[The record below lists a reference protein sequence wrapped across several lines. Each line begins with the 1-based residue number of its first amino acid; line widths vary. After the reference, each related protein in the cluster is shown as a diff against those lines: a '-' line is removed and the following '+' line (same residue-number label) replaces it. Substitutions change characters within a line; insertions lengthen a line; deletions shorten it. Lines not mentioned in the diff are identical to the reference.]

1 LVYINPIFKIKTT
14 ININYSS
21 MFPLTRLRRSRMH
34 SWSRSIVQ
42 ENLISSSD
50 LILPIFIKDG
60 INVNEEIPSMP
71 EVYKFSVDNL
81 EKIVSRAIKNK
92 IPAVALFPEIDNEK
106 KDSVGSEALNE
117 NNVICRAVK
126 EIKAKFNNQIG
137 VICDVA
143 LDPYTSHGHDGI
155 LENEIVN
162 NDKTIEVLIQQSL
175 IQANAGCDILAP
187 SDMMDGR
194 IGEIRK
200 SLEKNNF
207 QNTLLL
213 SYAAKFASNFYGPFR
228 SAVGSGSKLKTNK
241 KNYQMDFHNSKE
253 SLREVSL
260 DIKEGADM
268 VMIKPGLAYLDII
281 TQVKNTFNVPVIAYN
296 VSGEYTMMKNAIQNK
311 IISEDAIY
319 ETMISFKRAGANAII
334 TYFANEVVE
343 KFINN

>member
-1 LVYINPIFKIKTT
+1 
-14 ININYSS
+14 

-106 KDSVGSEALNE
+106 KDSIGSEALNE

-281 TQVKNTFNVPVIAYN
+281 TQVKNTFNIPVIAYN

>member
-1 LVYINPIFKIKTT
+1 
-14 ININYSS
+14 

-42 ENLISSSD
+42 ENLISNSD

-60 INVNEEIPSMP
+60 TNVNEEIPSMP

-106 KDSVGSEALNE
+106 KDFLGSEALNE
-117 NNVICRAVK
+117 NNIICRAVK

-228 SAVGSGSKLKTNK
+228 SAVGSESKLKTNK

-281 TQVKNTFNVPVIAYN
+281 TQVKNTFNIPVIAYN

>member
-1 LVYINPIFKIKTT
+1 
-14 ININYSS
+14 

-60 INVNEEIPSMP
+60 TNVNEEIPSMP

-162 NDKTIEVLIQQSL
+162 NDKTIQVLIQQSL

-213 SYAAKFASNFYGPFR
+213 SYAVKFASNFYGPFR

-281 TQVKNTFNVPVIAYN
+281 TQVKNTFNIPVIAYN

>member
-1 LVYINPIFKIKTT
+1 
-14 ININYSS
+14 

-281 TQVKNTFNVPVIAYN
+281 TQVKNTFNIPVIAYN

>member
-1 LVYINPIFKIKTT
+1 
-14 ININYSS
+14 

-60 INVNEEIPSMP
+60 TNVNEEIPSMP

-228 SAVGSGSKLKTNK
+228 SAVGSESRLKTNK
-241 KNYQMDFHNSKE
+241 KNYQIDFHNSKE

-268 VMIKPGLAYLDII
+268 VMIKPGLPYLDII
-281 TQVKNTFNVPVIAYN
+281 TQVKNAFNIPVIAYN

>member
-1 LVYINPIFKIKTT
+1 
-14 ININYSS
+14 
-21 MFPLTRLRRSRMH
+21 MH

-106 KDSVGSEALNE
+106 KDSIGSEALNE

-281 TQVKNTFNVPVIAYN
+281 TQVKNTFNIPVIAYN

>member
-1 LVYINPIFKIKTT
+1 
-14 ININYSS
+14 

-71 EVYKFSVDNL
+71 EVYKYSVDNL

-281 TQVKNTFNVPVIAYN
+281 TQVKNTFNIPVIAYN

>member
-1 LVYINPIFKIKTT
+1 
-14 ININYSS
+14 

-60 INVNEEIPSMP
+60 TNVNEEIPSMP

-106 KDSVGSEALNE
+106 KDFLGSEALNE
-117 NNVICRAVK
+117 NNIICRAVK

-281 TQVKNTFNVPVIAYN
+281 TQVKNTFNIPVIAYN

>member
-1 LVYINPIFKIKTT
+1 
-14 ININYSS
+14 

-60 INVNEEIPSMP
+60 TNVNEEIPSMP

>member
-1 LVYINPIFKIKTT
+1 
-14 ININYSS
+14 

-71 EVYKFSVDNL
+71 EVYKYSVDNL

-106 KDSVGSEALNE
+106 KDSIGSEALNE

-207 QNTLLL
+207 QNILLL

-228 SAVGSGSKLKTNK
+228 SAVGSESRLKTNK
-241 KNYQMDFHNSKE
+241 KNYQIDFHNSKE

-311 IISEDAIY
+311 IMSEDAIY
-319 ETMISFKRAGANAII
+319 ETMISFKRACANAII

>member
-1 LVYINPIFKIKTT
+1 
-14 ININYSS
+14 
-21 MFPLTRLRRSRMH
+21 MH

-60 INVNEEIPSMP
+60 TNVNEEIPSMP

-281 TQVKNTFNVPVIAYN
+281 TQVKNTFNIPVIAYN

>member
-1 LVYINPIFKIKTT
+1 
-14 ININYSS
+14 

-60 INVNEEIPSMP
+60 TNVNEEIPSMP

-213 SYAAKFASNFYGPFR
+213 SYAVKFASNFYGPFR

-281 TQVKNTFNVPVIAYN
+281 TQVKNTFNIPVIAYN

>member
-1 LVYINPIFKIKTT
+1 
-14 ININYSS
+14 

-34 SWSRSIVQ
+34 SWLRSIVQ

-296 VSGEYTMMKNAIQNK
+296 VSDEYTMMKNAIQNK

>member
-1 LVYINPIFKIKTT
+1 
-14 ININYSS
+14 

-60 INVNEEIPSMP
+60 TNVNEEIPSMP

-213 SYAAKFASNFYGPFR
+213 SYAVKFASNFYGPFR

-281 TQVKNTFNVPVIAYN
+281 TQVKNTFNIPVIAYN

-311 IISEDAIY
+311 IMSEDAIY

>member
-1 LVYINPIFKIKTT
+1 
-14 ININYSS
+14 

-106 KDSVGSEALNE
+106 KDSIGSEALNE

-213 SYAAKFASNFYGPFR
+213 SYAVKFASNFYGPFR

-281 TQVKNTFNVPVIAYN
+281 TQVKNTFNIPVIAYN

>member
-1 LVYINPIFKIKTT
+1 
-14 ININYSS
+14 

>member
-1 LVYINPIFKIKTT
+1 
-14 ININYSS
+14 

-106 KDSVGSEALNE
+106 KDSIGSEALNE

-241 KNYQMDFHNSKE
+241 KNTLLLVKTFIMVQIMRSK
-253 SLREVSL
+253 
-260 DIKEGADM
+260 
-268 VMIKPGLAYLDII
+268 
-281 TQVKNTFNVPVIAYN
+281 
-296 VSGEYTMMKNAIQNK
+296 
-311 IISEDAIY
+311 
-319 ETMISFKRAGANAII
+319 
-334 TYFANEVVE
+334 
-343 KFINN
+343 

>member
-1 LVYINPIFKIKTT
+1 
-14 ININYSS
+14 

-60 INVNEEIPSMP
+60 TNVNEEIPSMP

-106 KDSVGSEALNE
+106 KDSIGSEALNE

>member
-1 LVYINPIFKIKTT
+1 
-14 ININYSS
+14 

-60 INVNEEIPSMP
+60 TNVNEEIPSMP

-281 TQVKNTFNVPVIAYN
+281 TQVKNTFNIPVIAYN

>member
-1 LVYINPIFKIKTT
+1 
-14 ININYSS
+14 

-60 INVNEEIPSMP
+60 TNVNEEIPSMP

-106 KDSVGSEALNE
+106 KDSIGSEALNE

-281 TQVKNTFNVPVIAYN
+281 TQVKNTFNIPVIAYN

-311 IISEDAIY
+311 IMSEDAIY

>member
-1 LVYINPIFKIKTT
+1 
-14 ININYSS
+14 

-60 INVNEEIPSMP
+60 TNVNEEIPSMP

-126 EIKAKFNNQIG
+126 EIKTKFNNQIG

-155 LENEIVN
+155 FENEIIN

-228 SAVGSGSKLKTNK
+228 SALGSESKLKTNK

-268 VMIKPGLAYLDII
+268 VMIKPGLPYLDII
-281 TQVKNTFNVPVIAYN
+281 TQVKNAFNIPVIAYN
-296 VSGEYTMMKNAIQNK
+296 VH
-311 IISEDAIY
+311 DD
-319 ETMISFKRAGANAII
+319 
-334 TYFANEVVE
+334 E
-343 KFINN
+343 KCDSK

>member
-1 LVYINPIFKIKTT
+1 
-14 ININYSS
+14 

-106 KDSVGSEALNE
+106 KDSIGSEALNE

-213 SYAAKFASNFYGPFR
+213 SYAVKFASNFYGPFR

-281 TQVKNTFNVPVIAYN
+281 TQVKNTFNIPVIAYN

-311 IISEDAIY
+311 IMSEDAIY

>member
-1 LVYINPIFKIKTT
+1 
-14 ININYSS
+14 

-60 INVNEEIPSMP
+60 TNVNEEIPSMP

-106 KDSVGSEALNE
+106 KDSIGSEALNE

-281 TQVKNTFNVPVIAYN
+281 TQVKNTFNIPVIAYN

>member
-1 LVYINPIFKIKTT
+1 
-14 ININYSS
+14 

-60 INVNEEIPSMP
+60 TNVNEEIPSMP

-106 KDSVGSEALNE
+106 KDSIGSEALNE

-213 SYAAKFASNFYGPFR
+213 SYAVKFASNFYGPFR

-281 TQVKNTFNVPVIAYN
+281 TQVKNTFNIPVIAYN

>member
-1 LVYINPIFKIKTT
+1 
-14 ININYSS
+14 

-60 INVNEEIPSMP
+60 TNVNEEIPSMP

-106 KDSVGSEALNE
+106 KDSIGSEALNE

-155 LENEIVN
+155 LKNGIVN

-194 IGEIRK
+194 IG
-200 SLEKNNF
+200 
-207 QNTLLL
+207 
-213 SYAAKFASNFYGPFR
+213 
-228 SAVGSGSKLKTNK
+228 
-241 KNYQMDFHNSKE
+241 
-253 SLREVSL
+253 
-260 DIKEGADM
+260 
-268 VMIKPGLAYLDII
+268 
-281 TQVKNTFNVPVIAYN
+281 
-296 VSGEYTMMKNAIQNK
+296 
-311 IISEDAIY
+311 
-319 ETMISFKRAGANAII
+319 
-334 TYFANEVVE
+334 
-343 KFINN
+343 

>member
-1 LVYINPIFKIKTT
+1 
-14 ININYSS
+14 

-34 SWSRSIVQ
+34 SWSRNIVQ

-60 INVNEEIPSMP
+60 TNVNEEIPSMP

-228 SAVGSGSKLKTNK
+228 SAVSSGSKLKTNK

-281 TQVKNTFNVPVIAYN
+281 TQVKNTFNIPVIAYN

>member
-1 LVYINPIFKIKTT
+1 
-14 ININYSS
+14 

-106 KDSVGSEALNE
+106 KDSIGSEALNE

-281 TQVKNTFNVPVIAYN
+281 TQVKNTFNIPVIAYN

-311 IISEDAIY
+311 IMSEDAIY

>member
-1 LVYINPIFKIKTT
+1 
-14 ININYSS
+14 

-60 INVNEEIPSMP
+60 TNVNEEIPSMP

-268 VMIKPGLAYLDII
+268 VMIKPGLPYLDII
-281 TQVKNTFNVPVIAYN
+281 TQVKNAFNIPVIAYN

>member
-1 LVYINPIFKIKTT
+1 
-14 ININYSS
+14 
-21 MFPLTRLRRSRMH
+21 MH

-281 TQVKNTFNVPVIAYN
+281 TQVKNTFNIPVIAYN

>member
-1 LVYINPIFKIKTT
+1 
-14 ININYSS
+14 

-60 INVNEEIPSMP
+60 TNVNEEIPSMP

-106 KDSVGSEALNE
+106 KDSIGSEALNE

-228 SAVGSGSKLKTNK
+228 SAVSSGSKLKTNK

>member
-1 LVYINPIFKIKTT
+1 
-14 ININYSS
+14 
-21 MFPLTRLRRSRMH
+21 MH

-60 INVNEEIPSMP
+60 TNVNEEIPSMP

-106 KDSVGSEALNE
+106 KDSIGSEALNE

-281 TQVKNTFNVPVIAYN
+281 TQVKNTFNIPVIAYN

>member
-1 LVYINPIFKIKTT
+1 
-14 ININYSS
+14 

-60 INVNEEIPSMP
+60 TNVNEEIPSMP

-155 LENEIVN
+155 LKNGIVN

-228 SAVGSGSKLKTNK
+228 SALGSESKLKTNK

-281 TQVKNTFNVPVIAYN
+281 TQVKNTFNIPVIAYN